1 MKKGKEKRR
10 KITLKKGEK
19 ALKCIFLGYKLKK
32 ISKVVLMEP
41 KAFKFLVEV
50 QQERDNKAL
59 ARAVAGESEPEPKVI
74 QTYLQSFFCAVQGL
88 SRDPLES
95 QGVQKNPR
103 YIDKP
108 HVVQILKIIFVYFK
122 ITIKGFEYVVRYKV
136 FLFVVFILYDSRLG
150 G

>member
-1 MKKGKEKRR
+1 MHLFGLYTKKKFKGGADGAQGLQVPGGGAAGAGQQGAGPRRGRRVGARTQGNLNIFGK
-10 KITLKKGEK
+10 
-19 ALKCIFLGYKLKK
+19 F
-32 ISKVVLMEP
+32 VL
-41 KAFKFLVEV
+41 
-50 QQERDNKAL
+50 
-59 ARAVAGESEPEPKVI
+59 S
-74 QTYLQSFFCAVQGL
+74 AVQEL
-88 SRDPLES
+88 SRDPLDS